1 MTLWTQHWCTKTT
14 GNPKGLFKS
23 SPSPWPSETLPI
35 CEQILQLTCMARTVK
50 AQKAVFPPCLSPS
63 PSDPDQLFP
72 LSTDHNREPSLT
84 LNLCFCITGPLVFF
98 FLGCWASLSLS
109 FALLAEQV
117 FYCLIQANPA
127 VLFLSL
133 FACIYIKH

>member
-98 FLGCWASLSLS
+98 FWAAGPLCLSL
-109 FALLAEQV
+109 L
-117 FYCLIQANPA
+117 
-127 VLFLSL
+127 LSL
-133 FACIYIKH
+133 QSKCFIALYRQIQPYSFYLSLHAFI